1 MQCERCNKKK
11 ATVFYRENL
20 GGRVKALRL
29 CGDCAD
35 ILEQAGELEDM
46 STAISGF
53 LAPFFLWEDGSLTLP
68 FPSSSAGTVRGGV
81 RKCRGC
87 GATLGEIASAGK
99 VGCAECYSVFS
110 EELTNVVRSVHGS
123 VGHTGRVSAGF
134 RARRELMER
143 LTALKKQLK
152 EAVTAENFE
161 AAVGLRDEIR
171 ALEARM

>member
-20 GGRVKALRL
+20 GGRIKALRL

-53 LAPFFLWEDGSLTLP
+53 LSPFFRWEDGFLMLP
-68 FPSSSAGTVRGGV
+68 FPSSSVGTVRGGV

-87 GATLGEIASAGK
+87 GMTLGEIASEGR
-99 VGCAECYSVFS
+99 VGCAECYTVFA
-110 EELTNVVRSVHGS
+110 EELSEVVRSVHGS
-123 VGHTGRVSAGF
+123 VGHTGRVSSGF
-134 RARRELMER
+134 RARRERMET
-143 LTALKKQLK
+143 LAALKKQLK
-152 EAVTAENFE
+152 EAVMAENFE

-171 ALEARM
+171 NLEADI

>member
-29 CGDCAD
+29 CGDCAA

-53 LAPFFLWEDGSLTLP
+53 LSPIFLWEDGSLLLP
-68 FPSSSAGTVRGGV
+68 FPSASAGTVRGGV
-81 RKCRGC
+81 RKCRVC
-87 GATLGEIASAGK
+87 GATVGEIASSGK
-99 VGCAECYSVFS
+99 VGCAECYAVFG
-110 EELTNVVRSVHGS
+110 EELSEVVRSVHGS

-134 RARRELMER
+134 RARRERLER
-143 LTALKKQLK
+143 LAALKEQLK
-152 EAVTAENFE
+152 EAVAAENYE

-171 ALEARM
+171 ALEARL

>member
-20 GGRVKALRL
+20 GGRIKTLRL
-29 CGDCAD
+29 CGDCAT

-53 LAPFFLWEDGSLTLP
+53 LSPFFLWEDGSVLLP

-81 RKCRGC
+81 RKCRVC
-87 GATLGEIASAGK
+87 GATLGDIASAGR

-110 EELTNVVRSVHGS
+110 EELSEVVRSAHGN

-134 RARRELMER
+134 RARRERMER
-143 LTALKKQLK
+143 LAALKKQLQ
-152 EAVTAENFE
+152 EAITAENFE

-171 ALEARM
+171 AIEANM